1 MIRRR
6 PSSLRSPAGFTLL
19 EMMLALAVFAIVL
32 AAINGVYFGALRL
45 RNKTSASIE
54 AALPVQQTVATIKRD
69 LTGIMLPGGTFGGPF
84 QTAPTNAVSSQTG
97 STGVRTCPDIFSS
110 TGAIDE
116 NSPFSEVQKVAYFL
130 VAPTNNAAGRDLIR
144 SVTRNLLPASNDQ
157 PDTRLLM
164 AGVDQLSMQFYN
176 GTSWIETWD
185 STTSTNLP
193 LAIKVQ
199 IVLTTEANDRT
210 RIAPVEFIVPVMVQP
225 RTNTTAAAAGGG
237 A

>member
-1 MIRRR
+1 M
-6 PSSLRSPAGFTLL
+6 
-19 EMMLALAVFAIVL
+19 
-32 AAINGVYFGALRL
+32 
-45 RNKTSASIE
+45 
-54 AALPVQQTVATIKRD
+54 
-69 LTGIMLPGGTFGGPF
+69 
-84 QTAPTNAVSSQTG
+84 
-97 STGVRTCPDIFSS
+97 
-110 TGAIDE
+110 
-116 NSPFSEVQKVAYFL
+116 QKVAYFL

-164 AGVDQLSMQFYN
+164 AGVDRLSMQFYN